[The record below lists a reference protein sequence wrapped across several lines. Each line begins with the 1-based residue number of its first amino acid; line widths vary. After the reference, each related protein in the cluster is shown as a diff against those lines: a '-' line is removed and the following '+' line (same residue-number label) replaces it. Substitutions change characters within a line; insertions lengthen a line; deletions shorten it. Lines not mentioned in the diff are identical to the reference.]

1 MSITDKI
8 PSEYVTSEQF
18 MELMDDEDAPWRATQ
33 PWAERPSVYF
43 RNKFIERCREL
54 GFREFR
60 VRGTGVGAG
69 NARTILWRKKEL
81 WDFYEG
87 NRGFWP
93 VIIEE
98 IKEAEA

>member
-1 MSITDKI
+1 MPITDKI

-18 MELMDDEDAPWRATQ
+18 MELMDDQDAPWRDAN

-69 NARTILWRKKEL
+69 NQTILWLKEEL
-81 WDFYEG
+81 WNYYTSNG
-87 NRGFWP
+87 TWWP

-98 IKEAEA
+98 VKEAGA

>member
-18 MELMDDEDAPWRATQ
+18 MELMDDQDAPWRETQ

-60 VRGTGVGAG
+60 VRGTGVGTG
-69 NARTILWRKKEL
+69 TRTILWLKQEL
-81 WDFYEG
+81 WNYYED
-87 NRGFWP
+87 NEFWP
-93 VIIEE
+93 LVIEE
-98 IKEAEA
+98 VKEAGA